1 MKSQKLIDS
10 IVREIDNL
18 PPMPASIAALL
29 NLLEDDNS
37 SYKEIE
43 KIISTDQSLTMDT
56 LKICN
61 SAYSG
66 LRQNVTSIKQAVS
79 LLGLKTIKSI
89 AIGSFVQGLQDNPLE
104 GYLIEK
110 GKLWE
115 HSMSVAGGSKLL
127 AEGILKGLENAAF
140 TAGIV
145 HDIGKII
152 MSKYL
157 KDDFVKIL
165 SLIERANISFCEAEK
180 KVLGVNHADIGAIVS
195 EKWKLPPLI
204 TDVIKNHHNVKDS
217 SVNKQLVSI
226 VHIADGVSMIL
237 GMTGGLDSS
246 NSHIDEEAVSTLN
259 LDRDKYE
266 DLLRRLSNF
275 MLFGGNA

>member
-1 MKSQKLIDS
+1 MKKNLIDS
-10 IVREIDNL
+10 IIKDIDNL
-18 PPMPASIAALL
+18 PPMPASIMALL
-29 NLLEDDNS
+29 TLLEDDNS
-37 SYKEIE
+37 SYTEIE

-56 LKICN
+56 LKLCN

-79 LLGLKTIKSI
+79 LLGIKTIK
-89 AIGSFVQGLQDNPLE
+89 ALALGTFVQGVEDRQLE

-115 HSMSVAGGSKLL
+115 HSMSVSKGSRLI
-127 AEGILKGLENAAF
+127 AERLLKGFENTAF

-145 HDIGKII
+145 HDIGKIVI
-152 MSKYL
+152 SKYL
-157 KDDFVKIL
+157 KDDFAEIL
-165 SLIERANISFCEAEK
+165 SLVERTYITFCEAEK
-180 KVLGVNHADIGAIVS
+180 KVLNINHAEIGAMVS
-195 EKWKLPPLI
+195 EKWNLPPIL
-204 TDVIKNHHNVKDS
+204 TDVIKNHHNIKNS
-217 SVNKQLVSI
+217 TVNKQLVSI

-237 GMTGGLDSS
+237 GMTGGIDSA

-259 LDRDKYE
+259 LSRNEYE
-266 DLLRRLSNF
+266 DLLKKLSNL